1 MGCGIYFPR
10 DFEPFE
16 YEQGA
21 EEIEDEEEDE
31 ELQGMRRLRYLF
43 YISSHLILIAIF
55 LEHRK
60 SATRRTLQLP
70 WGT

>member
-43 YISSHLILIAIF
+43 Q
-55 LEHRK
+55 
-60 SATRRTLQLP
+60 TRRNLM
-70 WGT
+70 

>member
-43 YISSHLILIAIF
+43 YARSCLVLIAIF
-55 LEHRK
+55 
-60 SATRRTLQLP
+60 
-70 WGT
+70 